1 MERCLKLLDCSD
13 VRRLPNVGLENVD
26 LNSKRLSE
34 DGFCS
39 LYSSLLSPYSY
50 YLFIRILYLLKDTS
64 YFVICVTAVF
74 LSLFFHLCF
83 L

>member
-50 YLFIRILYLLKDTS
+50 Y
-64 YFVICVTAVF
+64 
-74 LSLFFHLCF
+74 
-83 L
+83 